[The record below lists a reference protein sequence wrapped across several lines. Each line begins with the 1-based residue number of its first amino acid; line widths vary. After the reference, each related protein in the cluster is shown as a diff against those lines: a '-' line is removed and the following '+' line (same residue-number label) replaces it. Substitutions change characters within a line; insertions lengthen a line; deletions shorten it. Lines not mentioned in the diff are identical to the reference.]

1 MIKRNLP
8 LMITIGVF
16 VLGYIYC
23 LTQFPGFASTRV
35 ICNILTDNAFL
46 GIIAVG
52 MTFVIL
58 SGGIDLSV
66 GSVIAFTGVF
76 LAKVIGDFGLSPLL
90 AFPLVLVM
98 GCAFGAFMGLLID
111 ALKIPAFIITLAG
124 MFFLRGVSYLVSE
137 ESIPIN
143 HPVYDTLSSL
153 AWKIPG
159 GGRLSAM
166 GLLMLAVVVI
176 GILLAHRT
184 RFGNQVYAI
193 GGNATSANLM
203 GISTRSTTIRIY
215 MLSTGLATLAGIVFS
230 IYTQAGYALA
240 GVGVE
245 LDAIASVVI
254 GGTLLSGGV
263 GTVLGT
269 LFGVAIQG
277 LIQTYINFDGTLS
290 SWWTKIAI
298 GILLFIFIAL
308 QRGLTV
314 LWENR
319 QSSPE
324 FASDKSQHCAAIK
337 TPLRV
342 ERRRSLRVREL
353 TDKAFDIFNH
363 MVVADKER
371 TALVQGFRDNIQNTL
386 FAIARF
392 TARLFR
398 QECHRVA
405 LIQ

>member
-16 VLGYIYC
+16 VLGYLYC

-143 HPVYDTLSSL
+143 HPIYDTLSSL

-176 GILLAHRT
+176 GIFLAHRT

-245 LDAIASVVI
+245 LDALHRTGNA
-254 GGTLLSGGV
+254 GGDCLLDLYPGRICAGGRRCGTGCYRLSGNWRYA
-263 GTVLGT
+263 
-269 LFGVAIQG
+269 FERWRW
-277 LIQTYINFDGTLS
+277 N
-290 SWWTKIAI
+290 
-298 GILLFIFIAL
+298 GIRDAFW
-308 QRGLTV
+308 RGDSGA
-314 LWENR
+314 N
-319 QSSPE
+319 
-324 FASDKSQHCAAIK
+324 SDLYQ
-337 TPLRV
+337 L
-342 ERRRSLRVREL
+342 
-353 TDKAFDIFNH
+353 
-363 MVVADKER
+363 
-371 TALVQGFRDNIQNTL
+371 
-386 FAIARF
+386 
-392 TARLFR
+392 
-398 QECHRVA
+398 
-405 LIQ
+405 

>member
-16 VLGYIYC
+16 VLGYLYC

-66 GSVIAFTGVF
+66 GSVIACTGVF

-98 GCAFGAFMGLLID
+98 GCAFGAFMALLID

-143 HPVYDTLSSL
+143 HPIYDTLSSL

-176 GILLAHRT
+176 GIFLAHRT

-193 GGNATSANLM
+193 GGKPDGDFYPQHHYSHL
-203 GISTRSTTIRIY
+203 
-215 MLSTGLATLAGIVFS
+215 
-230 IYTQAGYALA
+230 YALHRTGNA
-240 GVGVE
+240 GGDCL
-245 LDAIASVVI
+245 LDLYPGRICA
-254 GGTLLSGGV
+254 GGRRCGTGCYRLSGNWRYA
-263 GTVLGT
+263 
-269 LFGVAIQG
+269 FERWRW
-277 LIQTYINFDGTLS
+277 N
-290 SWWTKIAI
+290 
-298 GILLFIFIAL
+298 GIRDAFW
-308 QRGLTV
+308 RGDSGA
-314 LWENR
+314 N
-319 QSSPE
+319 
-324 FASDKSQHCAAIK
+324 SDLYQ
-337 TPLRV
+337 L
-342 ERRRSLRVREL
+342 
-353 TDKAFDIFNH
+353 
-363 MVVADKER
+363 
-371 TALVQGFRDNIQNTL
+371 
-386 FAIARF
+386 
-392 TARLFR
+392 
-398 QECHRVA
+398 
-405 LIQ
+405 

>member
-16 VLGYIYC
+16 VLGYLYC

-143 HPVYDTLSSL
+143 HPIYDTLSSL
-153 AWKIPG
+153 RGKSWRRSLKCDGTAD
-159 GGRLSAM
+159 A
-166 GLLMLAVVVI
+166 AVVVI
-176 GILLAHRT
+176 GIFLAHRT

-240 GVGVE
+240 GVGVNWM
-245 LDAIASVVI
+245 
-254 GGTLLSGGV
+254 LSP
-263 GTVLGT
+263 
-269 LFGVAIQG
+269 Q
-277 LIQTYINFDGTLS
+277 
-290 SWWTKIAI
+290 W
-298 GILLFIFIAL
+298 
-308 QRGLTV
+308 
-314 LWENR
+314 
-319 QSSPE
+319 
-324 FASDKSQHCAAIK
+324 
-337 TPLRV
+337 
-342 ERRRSLRVREL
+342 
-353 TDKAFDIFNH
+353 
-363 MVVADKER
+363 
-371 TALVQGFRDNIQNTL
+371 
-386 FAIARF
+386 
-392 TARLFR
+392 
-398 QECHRVA
+398 
-405 LIQ
+405 

>member
-1 MIKRNLP
+1 MLKRNLP
-8 LMITIGVF
+8 LMITLAVF
-16 VLGYIYC
+16 VLGYLFC
-23 LTQFPGFASTRV
+23 LSQFPGFATTRV

-46 GIIAVG
+46 GIVAVG

-76 LAKVIGDFGLSPLL
+76 LARMIGDYHMSPLV

-98 GCAFGAFMGLLID
+98 GCVFGAFMGWLID

-124 MFFLRGVSYLVSE
+124 MFFLRGASYLVSE
-137 ESIPIN
+137 ESLPID
-143 HPVYDTLSSL
+143 HPIYTTLSSL

-166 GLLMLAVVVI
+166 ALLMLAVVVL
-176 GILLAHRT
+176 GIFLANRT

-230 IYTQAGYALA
+230 IYTSAGYALA
-240 GVGVE
+240 GMGVE

-298 GILLFIFIAL
+298 GILLFAFIGL
-308 QRGLTV
+308 QRLLTV
-314 LWENR
+314 MWENR
-319 QSSPE
+319 QTAE
-324 FASDKSQHCAAIK
+324 VKRIDVIK
-337 TPLRV
+337 
-342 ERRRSLRVREL
+342 
-353 TDKAFDIFNH
+353 
-363 MVVADKER
+363 ADR
-371 TALVQGFRDNIQNTL
+371 AV
-386 FAIARF
+386 
-392 TARLFR
+392 
-398 QECHRVA
+398 
-405 LIQ
+405 

>member
-1 MIKRNLP
+1 MLKRNLP
-8 LMITIGVF
+8 LMITLAVF
-16 VLGYIYC
+16 VLGYLFC
-23 LTQFPGFASTRV
+23 LSQFPGFATTRV

-46 GIIAVG
+46 GIVAVG

-76 LAKVIGDFGLSPLL
+76 LARMIGDYHMSPLV

-98 GCAFGAFMGLLID
+98 GCGFGAFMGWLID

-124 MFFLRGVSYLVSE
+124 MFFLRGASYLVSE
-137 ESIPIN
+137 ESLPID
-143 HPVYDTLSSL
+143 HPIYTTLSSL

-166 GLLMLAVVVI
+166 ALLMLAVVVL
-176 GILLAHRT
+176 GIFLANRT

-215 MLSTGLATLAGIVFS
+215 MLSTGLATSAGIVFS
-230 IYTQAGYALA
+230 IYTSAGYALA
-240 GVGVE
+240 GMGVE

-298 GILLFIFIAL
+298 GILLFAFIGL
-308 QRGLTV
+308 QRLLTV
-314 LWENR
+314 MWENR
-319 QSSPE
+319 QTAE
-324 FASDKSQHCAAIK
+324 VKRIDVIK
-337 TPLRV
+337 
-342 ERRRSLRVREL
+342 
-353 TDKAFDIFNH
+353 
-363 MVVADKER
+363 ADR
-371 TALVQGFRDNIQNTL
+371 AV
-386 FAIARF
+386 
-392 TARLFR
+392 
-398 QECHRVA
+398 
-405 LIQ
+405 

>member
-1 MIKRNLP
+1 MLKRNLP
-8 LMITIGVF
+8 LMITLAVF
-16 VLGYIYC
+16 VLGYLFC
-23 LTQFPGFASTRV
+23 LSQFPGFVTTRV

-46 GIIAVG
+46 GIVAVG

-76 LAKVIGDFGLSPLL
+76 LARMIGDYHMSPLV

-98 GCAFGAFMGLLID
+98 GCGFGAFMGWLID

-124 MFFLRGVSYLVSE
+124 MFFLRGASYLVSE
-137 ESIPIN
+137 ESLPID
-143 HPVYDTLSSL
+143 HPIYTTLSSL

-166 GLLMLAVVVI
+166 ALLMLAVVVL
-176 GILLAHRT
+176 GIFLANRT

-230 IYTQAGYALA
+230 IYTSAGYALA
-240 GVGVE
+240 GMGVE

-298 GILLFIFIAL
+298 GILLFAFIGL
-308 QRGLTV
+308 QRLLTV
-314 LWENR
+314 MWENR
-319 QSSPE
+319 QTAE
-324 FASDKSQHCAAIK
+324 VKRIDVIK
-337 TPLRV
+337 
-342 ERRRSLRVREL
+342 
-353 TDKAFDIFNH
+353 
-363 MVVADKER
+363 ADR
-371 TALVQGFRDNIQNTL
+371 AV
-386 FAIARF
+386 
-392 TARLFR
+392 
-398 QECHRVA
+398 
-405 LIQ
+405 

>member
-16 VLGYIYC
+16 VLGYLYC

-143 HPVYDTLSSL
+143 HPIYDTLSSL

-176 GILLAHRT
+176 GIFLAHRT

-215 MLSTGLATLAGIVFS
+215 MLSTGLAT
-230 IYTQAGYALA
+230 LA

-319 QSSPE
+319 QSSPV
-324 FASDKSQHCAAIK
+324 
-337 TPLRV
+337 TRV
-342 ERRRSLRVREL
+342 
-353 TDKAFDIFNH
+353 
-363 MVVADKER
+363 
-371 TALVQGFRDNIQNTL
+371 NIAQ
-386 FAIARF
+386 R
-392 TARLFR
+392 
-398 QECHRVA
+398 
-405 LIQ
+405 